1 MKHSTAV
8 LNQLMSRL
16 TYPVGVFFDVLEEKK
31 SEVPCLV
38 TTFLSCIVV
47 YVASLLCP
55 CYVTLSLVS
64 VHCEWCPSM
73 HDCCFVI
80 CAHTSLC
87 RLCPLMCVRMLLF
100 VVCAHCCAH
109 SRLLFCHF
117 LFVVCV
123 RMSLYLLFVCVRCC
137 AHFNLSFV
145 ITILI
150 CRLCPLL

>member
-16 TYPVGVFFDVLEEKK
+16 TYPVGVFFGVLEEKK

-38 TTFLSCIVV
+38 DTFLS
-47 YVASLLCP
+47 LLLFVSRHC
-55 CYVTLSLVS
+55 CAHVTLSLVCI
-64 VHCEWCPSM
+64 HCVLCPSM
-73 HDCCFVI
+73 IVAFII
-80 CAHTSLC
+80 CAHTSIC
-87 RLCPLMCVRMLLF
+87 RLCPLLCVRMLLF

-117 LFVVCV
+117 LFDVCV

>member
-87 RLCPLMCVRMLLF
+87 RLCPRPLLCVRMLIF

-109 SRLLFCHF
+109 SRLLFCH
-117 LFVVCV
+117 LFVVYV
-123 RMSLYLLFVCVRCC
+123 RMSLYLLFTCDHYCC
-137 AHFNLSFV
+137 DHMSF
-145 ITILI
+145 
-150 CRLCPLL
+150 CRLCPLLL